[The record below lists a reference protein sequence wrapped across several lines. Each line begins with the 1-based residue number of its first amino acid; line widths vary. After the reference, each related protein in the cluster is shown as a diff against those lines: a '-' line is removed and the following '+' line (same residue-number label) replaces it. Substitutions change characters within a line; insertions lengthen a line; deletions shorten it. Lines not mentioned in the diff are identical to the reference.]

1 MNIDSFKNQTL
12 INLKE
17 KDENGRIIAYT
28 FINNTQIIGRNQYYP
43 NILFYQNQTQ
53 KNDNLIINP
62 YDEKVMSLNKDT
74 FYDNNIY
81 NDKINKIENPNI
93 MEEDVFFFI
102 YNFDNYYHFLYDT
115 LPYLYTYLELKK
127 ENSSLKLLVHYP
139 NKDKKEFY
147 KFNTDFLHKL
157 VVQEDIIIHQENNI
171 YKKIFVSTSLTH
183 GGLSN
188 NPPRKEIYEI
198 FDLLK
203 KNINLDNIQEKYKQN
218 KCNNNYK
225 NIYISRRTWLNND
238 KSNIG
243 TDYTSRRK
251 MINENELV
259 EQLKKNHFKE
269 IFAENLNSDEK
280 IYLFSNAEKICGSIG
295 GGMANLLFSPKK
307 TKSYIIVSP
316 YFLDINYRFKFSL
329 ENTNIQY
336 FNETEVFKENNSKY
350 SLYIRVKIS
359 NSENIYFN
367 KIGEIIE
374 FNNNLNKYKIALSNN
389 DVAGFNNQIEFEHIL
404 FDENDFQCLDS
415 GLNSPYIFNYQN
427 LINKLEL

>member
-1 MNIDSFKNQTL
+1 MNIHNFKNNDL
-12 INLKE
+12 KIIKE
-17 KDENGRIIAYT
+17 KDVNNRTIGYQKYENI
-28 FINNTQIIGRNQYYP
+28 QIIGRNHYYP
-43 NILFYQNQTQ
+43 NVLFIDE
-53 KNDNLIINP
+53 KKKIINP
-62 YDEKVMSLNKDT
+62 YDEKVMSLNKES

-81 NDKINKIENPNI
+81 LGEISENKNKNKIQEP
-93 MEEDVFFFI
+93 VFFFI

-115 LPYLYTYLELKK
+115 LPYLYTFLELKK
-127 ENSSLKLLVHYP
+127 ENPTLKLLVNYP
-139 NKDKKEFY
+139 NKDKNEFY
-147 KFNTDFLHKL
+147 KFNTDFLYKL
-157 VVQEDIIIHQENNI
+157 VDQKDIIIHQQSNI
-171 YKKIFVSTSLTH
+171 YSKLFLSTSLTH

-188 NPPRKEIYEI
+188 SPPRKEIHEI
-198 FDLLK
+198 YALLK
-203 KNINLDNIQEKYKQN
+203 TNINYENIDNKYKE
-218 KCNNNYK
+218 NNFK
-225 NIYISRRTWLNND
+225 NIYISRRTWLNED

-251 MINENELV
+251 MINETELV
-259 EQLKKNHFKE
+259 EELKKYEFEE

-280 IYLFSNAEKICGSIG
+280 LYLFLNAEKIVGSIG
-295 GGMANLLFSPKK
+295 GGMANLLFSNKN
-307 TKSYIIVSP
+307 TKSFIIVSP

-329 ENTNIQY
+329 ENTNIHY
-336 FNETEVFKENNSKY
+336 FNETEVFKENKSKY
-350 SLYIRVKIS
+350 SLYIRVKII

-389 DVAGFNNQIEFEHIL
+389 DVAGFNNQLEFEHIL